1 MIFPAEWSLHK
12 ATWTAWPDLPD
23 AWLENQE
30 PARKEWFD
38 LCRAICLEGE
48 NPREELKI
56 FVKSKEEQE
65 RVEIELAGLPLKF
78 YTFDY
83 GDVWLRDTG
92 CIFSKTKNHLEGH
105 VFRFNGWGEKY
116 ILARDIDLSREMA
129 LKARVEKVEHQF
141 VFEGG
146 AVDHNGKGLWITTE
160 QCLLNENRNPGMTKV
175 QYERAF
181 HNLGAENICW
191 IKEGLLNDHTDG
203 HVDNILRFVNDETL
217 LCMEPCGSV
226 DPQAEVLNKIKNEA
240 QAWASENNLKLLSIK
255 SPGEVLSKE
264 GDLMPASYMNFYIA
278 NNSVVLPLYGT
289 KQDEAAVD
297 ELKKIFKTKKV
308 IGLPSNHLLTGGGS
322 FHCMT
327 QQEPL

>member
-1 MIFPAEWSLHK
+1 MIFPAEWSPHK

-30 PARKEWFD
+30 PARKEWLA
-38 LCRAICLEGE
+38 LCRAICMTGAQAQ
-48 NPREELKI
+48 EELRI
-56 FVKSKEEQE
+56 FVKSKEEQK
-65 RVEIELAGLPLKF
+65 RVEDELGNLPVKF

-116 ILARDIDLSREMA
+116 ILARDVDLSREMA
-129 LKARVEKVEHQF
+129 LKARVEKIEHQF

-181 HNLGAENICW
+181 HKLGAEKICW
-191 IKEGLLNDHTDG
+191 ITEGLLNDHTDG
-203 HVDNILRFVNDETL
+203 HVDNILRFVNEETL
-217 LCMEPCGSV
+217 LCMEPCGSS
-226 DPQAEVLNKIKNEA
+226 DPQAEILNKIKNEA
-240 QAWASENNLKLLSIK
+240 QAWASENNLKLLTLK
-255 SPGEVLSKE
+255 SPGEVVSSE

-278 NNSVVLPLYGT
+278 NNSVILPLYGT
-289 KQDEAAVD
+289 KQDEQAVED
-297 ELKKIFKTKKV
+297 LQKIFKTKKV
-308 IGLPSNHLLTGGGS
+308 IGLASNHLLTGGGS

-327 QQEPL
+327 QQEPV